1 MNIQQVEI
9 TVREIAEQYSDTA
22 EGGVFG
28 YNGKLNIRPPFQREF
43 VYKDKQRDAV
53 VETIMKGF
61 PLNTMYW
68 SKNSDGTFEVLDGQQ
83 RTISI
88 CQYVHGAF
96 SVMMDG
102 KPRMFFNLPNDVKE
116 RILSYKLMIY
126 VCEGSES
133 EKLDWFRI
141 INIAG
146 EKLTEQEL
154 RNAVYT
160 GSWLASAKKYFS
172 KSQCVA
178 YQIGS
183 KYLNG
188 SPIRQDYLETAL
200 DWMTDG
206 HIEQYMAEHQNDPNA
221 NQLWDYFQQV
231 IGWIERL
238 FPTYRSKLMK
248 GLPWGNYYNK
258 FKGTY
263 FDKDALESKICA
275 LMEDEEVT
283 SQKGIYPYVLTGEEK
298 HLSLRAFTPKQ
309 SQLAYHKQKGICPHC
324 KKKFQIEEMEAD
336 HIIPWSQG
344 GKTDQDN
351 CQMLCRKC
359 NRTKSDN

>member
-1 MNIQQVEI
+1 MNIQQIEI
-9 TVREIAEQYSDTA
+9 TVKEIAENYSDTA

-28 YNGKLNIRPPFQREF
+28 YNDKLNIRPPFQREF

-53 VETIMKGF
+53 VGTIMKGF

-102 KPRMFFNLPNDVKE
+102 KPRLFFNLPNDVKE

-160 GSWLASAKKYFS
+160 GSWLASAKRYFS
-172 KSQCVA
+172 KTMCAA

-183 KYLNG
+183 RYLNG

-238 FPTYRSKLMK
+238 FPTYRAKLMK
-248 GLPWGNYYNK
+248 GLPWGIYYNQ
-258 FKGTY
+258 FKDTY

>member
-1 MNIQQVEI
+1 MDIQLKEI
-9 TVREIAEQYSDTA
+9 TVKEIAENYTDSQ

-28 YNGKLNIRPPFQREF
+28 YNGKLNIRPPYQREF

-53 VETIMKGF
+53 VDTIVNGF

-68 SKNSDGTFEVLDGQQ
+68 SKNSDGTFEMLDGQQ

-88 CQYVHGAF
+88 CQYVQGAF
-96 SVMMDG
+96 SVLMNG
-102 KPRMFFNLPNDVKE
+102 KPRMFHNLPSDVQE
-116 RILSYKLMIY
+116 RILSYRLMIY
-126 VCEGSES
+126 VCDGSES

-154 RNAVYT
+154 RNAIYT
-160 GSWLASAKKYFS
+160 GTWLADAKRYFS
-172 KSQCVA
+172 KTGCPA
-178 YQIGS
+178 YAIGN

-188 SPIRQDYLETAL
+188 VAIRQEYLETAL
-200 DWMTDG
+200 KWMTEG

-221 NQLWDYFQQV
+221 NVLWDYFQRV
-231 IGWIERL
+231 IDWIERI
-238 FPTYRSKLMK
+238 FPIYRAKLMK
-248 GLPWGNYYNK
+248 GLPWGELFNRYHEK
-258 FKGTY
+258 FW
-263 FDKDALESKICA
+263 DKDELEKKISD
-275 LMEDEEVT
+275 LIDDEEVT
-283 SQKGIYPYVLTGEEK
+283 NPKGIYPYVLTGHEK
-298 HLSLRAFTPKQ
+298 YLSLRAFTPKQ
-309 SQLAYHKQKGICPHC
+309 AQVAYKKQKGICKIC
-324 KKKFQIEEMEAD
+324 KHKFDIEEMEAD

-344 GKTDQDN
+344 GKTEQDN